1 MADGKADDV
10 GLDSLEAPEVPVRLV
25 ERDAGAAGEGSTA
38 GRAVQYLGMII
49 VGALVVGRFLR
60 DVREIGSGQRIAVA
74 QHGGPEQGVL
84 QLADIA
90 RPAIGHE
97 DSSEERRVG
106 KESVS
111 TVRSRWS
118 P

>member
-84 QLADIA
+84 QLA
-90 RPAIGHE
+90 R
-97 DSSEERRVG
+97 SEERRVG
-106 KESVS
+106 KEGVS
-111 TVRSRWS
+111 TCRSRWS
-118 P
+118 PEH